1 MSWLRRV
8 VNTFRSGRVQRDI
21 DREIS
26 FHIEERIDYLRA
38 HGMSDEEAR
47 RAARI
52 QFGNPLAQRDRT
64 RDVDIAAAVDAAMR
78 NIRYALRAMR
88 RTPGFTATVVVT
100 LALGIGANSAVFS
113 AIDAVLLRPLPYP
126 DADRLVELTQVHERS
141 GQTRVAPVRLQDWI
155 RLNTTFDGIAG
166 YMVGEV
172 VDTSGELPE
181 RIQNASVTAGFF
193 DVLGVRPAMGRTF
206 SREEHHFGYK
216 GPEPVIFSHRRWRS
230 LGPDRQALDQPVRIG
245 NSTIATIGVMPPTFE
260 FLNARARG
268 IDVWIAD
275 DAGAPWTLSRT
286 QTWFTGIGRLK
297 PGVTLEQARADLERV
312 QAQLGAQYPDTDRGL
327 GVRIVPLK
335 DTLVSGT
342 RTSLWVLYGAVSV
355 LLLIAC
361 TNIAALL
368 LSRAASREHEI
379 AVRYSLGGSRTA
391 VAMQLLTEAAVLSF
405 IGALIGVAV
414 AIGASRALRL
424 LAPDLPRV
432 GEIAIDARILAYT
445 MLSTLFVT
453 FVCGL
458 APAIHSTRRARY
470 VSGSTRTTT
479 SARHSLQWLLV
490 GVQIALSVTLLAG
503 AGLLVRSI
511 DAMSRVRLGFDPT
524 HILTLRVSGQYGV
537 ETTDSHIQ
545 RINRVLDSLE
555 SLPGVEGVAIASRL
569 PGVRDYEQR
578 EFVLLEGR
586 AETAPPLIAE
596 ARIVSPGY
604 FAALRIPLLTGEL
617 CRRPANS
624 GWPKAPTTDVLVN
637 RTFADRYFRG
647 TAVLGL
653 HLTGGLD
660 WLVKNRHIA
669 GALPSR
675 IVGVVGDARE
685 AGADR
690 EPAPTVYTCF
700 SYPNPAPWHVIRT
713 AGDPAAAVTAIR
725 RTIRELEP
733 LRSVYDIAPLEQR
746 IGDAYAQNRLRMWLL
761 SLFAITALALVCAS
775 VYGTLAYAV
784 NLRRREVALRLAL
797 GALRTTVVRQLI
809 DTSIRVV
816 AVASIVGLG
825 LALLF
830 TRSLST
836 MLYGVTPADPATL
849 TGVVAMVVTV
859 ASIAAAVPA
868 ARAAFMQ
875 PMRALREE

>member
-1 MSWLRRV
+1 MSWVQRLINTLRPSRLL
-8 VNTFRSGRVQRDI
+8 RDI
-21 DREIS
+21 DREIA
-26 FHIEERIDYLRA
+26 FHLDERTDDLR
-38 HGMSDEEAR
+38 GQGLPDEEAR
-47 RAARI
+47 RTARI
-52 QFGNPLAQRDRT
+52 RFGNPLAQREWT
-64 RDVDIAAAVDAAMR
+64 RDVDITAAIDAALR
-78 NIRYALRAMR
+78 NIRYALRTMR
-88 RTPGFTATVVVT
+88 RTPGFTAAVVLT

-126 DADRLVELTQVHERS
+126 DADRLVELKQVHKRS
-141 GQTRVAPVRLQDWI
+141 GETRVAPVRLQDWI

-166 YMVGEV
+166 YMLGEV
-172 VDTSGELPE
+172 VDPTGELPE
-181 RIQNASVTAGFF
+181 RIQNVTVTAGFF
-193 DVLGVRPAMGRTF
+193 DVLGVHPAVGRSF
-206 SREEHHFGYK
+206 SPEEHHFGYK
-216 GPEPVIFSHRRWRS
+216 GPEPVILSDRRWRR
-230 LGPDRQALDQPVRIG
+230 LGLDRQALERTVRVG
-245 NSTIATIGVMPPTFE
+245 NATIATIGVMPPTFE
-260 FLNARARG
+260 FLKG

-275 DAGAPWTLSRT
+275 DAGAPWSLSRT
-286 QTWFTGIGRLK
+286 QTWFTGIARLK

-312 QAQLGAQYPDTDRGL
+312 QVELGAQYPETDRDL
-327 GVRIVPLK
+327 SVRIVPLK
-335 DTLVSGT
+335 ETVVGGT
-342 RTSLWVLYGAVSV
+342 RTSLWVIYGAVSV

-368 LSRAASREHEI
+368 LSRAARREHEI
-379 AVRYSLGGSRTA
+379 AVRYSLGGSRTT

-405 IGALIGVAV
+405 VGALIGMAVAV
-414 AIGASRALRL
+414 VASRALRL
-424 LAPDLPRV
+424 LVPDLPRV
-432 GEIAIDARILAYT
+432 GEIAIDARILVYT

-453 FVCGL
+453 LVCGL
-458 APAIHSTRRARY
+458 APAIQSTRRAQH
-470 VSGSTRTTT
+470 VSGATRTTT
-479 SARHSLQWLLV
+479 SARHSVQWLLV

-511 DAMSRVRLGFDPT
+511 DALSRVSLGFDST

-555 SLPGVEGVAIASRL
+555 SLPGVEGVAVASHL

-596 ARIVSPGY
+596 PRMVSPGY

-617 CRRPANS
+617 CRRPVNS
-624 GWPKAPTTDVLVN
+624 GWPKWTTTEVMVN
-637 RTFADRYFRG
+637 RTFAERYFQG
-647 TAVLGL
+647 TAVVGL

-660 WLVKNRHIA
+660 RLVQNRHIT
-669 GALPSR
+669 GAFASR

-685 AGADR
+685 AGVDR

-713 AGDPAAAVTAIR
+713 AGEPAAAVTAVR
-725 RTIRELEP
+725 RRIRELEP
-733 LRSVYDIAPLEQR
+733 LRSVHDIALLEQR
-746 IGDAYAQNRLRMWLL
+746 IGDAYAQNRLRTWLL
-761 SLFAITALALVCAS
+761 SLFAITALALVCAG

-784 NLRRREVALRLAL
+784 SLRRREVALRLAL
-797 GALRTTVVRQLI
+797 GALRHRIVRQLI
-809 DTSIRVV
+809 ATSLR
-816 AVASIVGLG
+816 IVGIATVCGLG

-836 MLYGVTPADPATL
+836 MLYGVTPTDPPTLAGVIVLVVAVAGVAAIIPAT
-849 TGVVAMVVTV
+849 
-859 ASIAAAVPA
+859 
-868 ARAAFMQ
+868 RAAFMS

>member
-1 MSWLRRV
+1 MPWLRRLL
-8 VNTFRSGRVQRDI
+8 NTLRPRRLERDI
-21 DREIS
+21 DREIA
-26 FHIEERIDYLRA
+26 FHLQERADHLRT
-38 HGMSDEEAR
+38 HGLSENEAR
-47 RAARI
+47 RVARL
-52 QFGNPLAQRDRT
+52 QFGSPLAQRDRT
-64 RDVDIAAAVDAAMR
+64 RDVDTAVMLDATAR
-78 NIRYALRAMR
+78 NIRYCLRAMR
-88 RTPGFTATVVVT
+88 RTPGFTVAVVLT

-141 GQTRVAPVRLQDWI
+141 GQTRIAPVRLQDWI

-166 YMVGEV
+166 YVLSGEV

-181 RIQNASVTAGFF
+181 RMQAAAVTAGFF
-193 DVLGVRPAMGRTF
+193 DVVGVRPAIGRSF

-216 GPEPVIFSHRRWRS
+216 GPEPVVFSDRRWRT
-230 LGPDRQALDQPVRIG
+230 LGPDRQVLEQPVRVG
-245 NSTIATIGVMPPTFE
+245 NNTVATIGVLPPTFA
-260 FLNARARG
+260 FLKD
-268 IDVWIAD
+268 IDVWVAD

-312 QAQLGAQYPDTDRGL
+312 QAQLGEQFPNTDRGL

-335 DTLVSGT
+335 DTVVGGT

-368 LSRAASREHEI
+368 LSRAAKREHEI

-405 IGALIGVAV
+405 VGAVIGVAV
-414 AIGASRALRL
+414 ATGASRALRL

-432 GEIAIDARILAYT
+432 SEIAIDARMLVYT
-445 MLSTLFVT
+445 MLATLFVT
-453 FVCGL
+453 LVCGL
-458 APAIHSTRRARY
+458 APAIQSTRRARH

-479 SARHSLQWLLV
+479 STRHSLQWLLV
-490 GVQIALSVTLLAG
+490 GVQIALSVVLLAG

-511 DAMSRVRLGFDPT
+511 DAMSRVSLGFDPT
-524 HILTLRVSGQYGV
+524 HILTLRVSGRYGV
-537 ETTDSHIQ
+537 ETTDSHIG
-545 RINRVLDSLE
+545 RINRVLDGLE
-555 SLPGVEGVAIASRL
+555 SLPGVEGVAIASSL
-569 PGVRDYEQR
+569 PGVRDYEQQ

-586 AETAPPLIAE
+586 AHTAPPLVAE
-596 ARIVSPGY
+596 TRIVSPGY
-604 FAALRIPLLTGEL
+604 FAALRIPLLSGEL

-624 GWPKAPTTDVLVN
+624 GWPKFATTDVLVN
-637 RTFADRYFRG
+637 RTFADRYFQG
-647 TAVLGL
+647 TAVVGL

-660 WLVKNRHIA
+660 RLVKNRHIA

-700 SYPNPAPWHVIRT
+700 SYPYPNPWHVIRT
-713 AGDPAAAVTAIR
+713 TGDPSAALLAVR
-725 RTIRELEP
+725 HRIRELEP

-746 IGDAYAQNRLRMWLL
+746 IGDAYAQNRLRTWLL
-761 SLFAITALALVCAS
+761 SLFAITALALVCAG

-784 NLRRREVALRLAL
+784 SLRRREVALRLAL
-797 GALRTTVVRQLI
+797 GALRSTVVKQLMG
-809 DTSIRVV
+809 TSIRVV
-816 AVASIVGLG
+816 AVAAACGVM

-830 TRSLST
+830 ARSLST
-836 MLYGVTPADPATL
+836 MLYGITPTDPPTL
-849 TGVVAMVVTV
+849 AGVVVIVVFV
-859 ASIAAAVPA
+859 ATIAAVIPA
-868 ARAAFMQ
+868 ARATFMS
-875 PMRALREE
+875 PMRALRED

>member
-8 VNTFRSGRVQRDI
+8 VNTITQARLQRDI
-21 DREIS
+21 DREIA
-26 FHIEERIDYLRA
+26 FHLREREDELRTVGLSTEDA
-38 HGMSDEEAR
+38 QR
-47 RAARI
+47 RARM
-52 QFGNPLAQRDRT
+52 QFGNALVQRERT
-64 RDVDIAAAVDAAMR
+64 RDVDIATALDASMR

-88 RTPGFTATVVVT
+88 RSPGFTAAVVLT

-126 DADRLVELTQVHERS
+126 DADRLVELKQFHERT
-141 GQTRVAPVRLQDWI
+141 GETRIAPVRLQDWS

-166 YMVGEV
+166 YMLGEV
-172 VDTSGELPE
+172 VDTRGELPE
-181 RIQNASVTAGFF
+181 RIRNVAVTAGFF
-193 DVLGVRPAMGRTF
+193 DVLGVRPAIGRAF
-206 SREEHHFGYK
+206 SREEHHFTHQ
-216 GPEPVIFSHRRWRS
+216 GPEPVMFSDRHWRS
-230 LGPDRQALDQPVRIG
+230 FGPDRQALEKPFRIG
-245 NSTIATIGVMPPTFE
+245 NITITAIGVMPPTFE
-260 FLNARARG
+260 FLKD

-312 QAQLGAQYPDTDRGL
+312 QAQLGEQYPKTDQDL

-335 DTLVSGT
+335 DTVVGAT

-368 LSRAASREHEI
+368 LSRAAKREHEM

-391 VAMQLLTEAAVLSF
+391 VAMQLLTEAAVLSLV
-405 IGALIGVAV
+405 GAVIGVAA
-414 AIGASRALRL
+414 AIAASRALRL
-424 LAPDLPRV
+424 LTPDLPRV
-432 GEIAIDARILAYT
+432 GEIAIDARILVYT
-445 MLSTLFVT
+445 IIATLLVT
-453 FVCGL
+453 LVCGL
-458 APAIHSTRRARY
+458 APAIQSTRRARHMP
-470 VSGSTRTTT
+470 GAARIAT

-490 GVQIALSVTLLAG
+490 GVQVALSVTLLAG

-511 DAMSRVRLGFDPT
+511 DALSRVTLGFDPS
-524 HILTLRVSGQYGV
+524 HILTLRVSGQYGA
-537 ETTDSHIQ
+537 ETTDSHIR

-555 SLPGVEGVAIASRL
+555 SLPGVEGVGITSHL
-569 PGVRDYEQR
+569 PGVRDYDQH

-586 AETAPPLIAE
+586 AETAPRLLAE
-596 ARIVSPGY
+596 RRVVSPGY
-604 FAALRIPLLTGEL
+604 FAALRIPLLIGEL
-617 CRRPANS
+617 CRRPTS
-624 GWPKAPTTDVLVN
+624 SDWPEAATTEVLVN
-637 RTFADRYFRG
+637 RTFADRYFQG
-647 TAVLGL
+647 TSVVGL

-660 WLVKNRHIA
+660 FLVKNGHIT

-685 AGADR
+685 AGVDR

-713 AGDPAAAVTAIR
+713 AGDPTAAVTAIR
-725 RTIRELEP
+725 LRIRELEP
-733 LRSVYDIAPLEQR
+733 ARSVHDIAPLEAR
-746 IGDAYAQNRLRMWLL
+746 IGDAYAQNRLRTWLL
-761 SLFAITALALVCAS
+761 SLFAITALALVCAG

-784 NLRRREVALRLAL
+784 SLRRREVAVRLAL
-797 GALRTTVVRQLI
+797 GALRTTVVTQLMG
-809 DTSIRVV
+809 TSIRVV
-816 AVASIVGLG
+816 AAASLVGLG

-836 MLYGVTPADPATL
+836 MLYGVTPTDPATL
-849 TGVVAMVVTV
+849 TGVVALVVTV

-868 ARAAFMQ
+868 ARAALMQ
-875 PMRALREE
+875 PMRALRED